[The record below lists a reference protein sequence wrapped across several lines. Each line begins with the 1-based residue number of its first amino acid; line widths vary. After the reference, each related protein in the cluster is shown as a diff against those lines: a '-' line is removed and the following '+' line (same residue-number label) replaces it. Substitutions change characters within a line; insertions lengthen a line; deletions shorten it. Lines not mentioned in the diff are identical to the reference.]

1 LHLVARVLH
10 DARNHTVLD
19 EVQDAAAAHATVGG
33 RRWWPRAWRR
43 TACILAVRRRPRPWP
58 PGSTCAAR
66 KPSWRRR
73 LTHDDPSR
81 RRRGH
86 PRCGGDSRDRDI
98 SRDVGGSY
106 RYQRQPAPCDRRT
119 SSPECGSALRRDPR
133 CAETFVRGVVRLASL
148 RCTGIY
154 IRGPH
159 PWCCSPRRPA
169 SPVARSVAWRRP
181 GAHPGPPTGALG
193 FPCVAM
199 AHDRDLSEASHRG
212 CGHSGRVVQQ
222 PGR

>member
-1 LHLVARVLH
+1 M
-10 DARNHTVLD
+10 
-19 EVQDAAAAHATVGG
+19 
-33 RRWWPRAWRR
+33 
-43 TACILAVRRRPRPWP
+43 ACILAVRRRPRPWP

-73 LTHDDPSR
+73 LTHNDPSR
-81 RRRGH
+81 RRCGH

-98 SRDVGGSY
+98 SRDVGGRSCVHHGC
-106 RYQRQPAPCDRRT
+106 RSPTQRRLPGLPVECRLPVPAAAGSLRPTT

-148 RCTGIY
+148 RCAGAC

-159 PWCCSPRRPA
+159 PWCCFPRRPA
-169 SPVARSVAWRRP
+169 SPVACSVAWRRP
-181 GAHPGPPTGALG
+181 GARPGPPTSALG

-199 AHDRDLSEASHRG
+199 AHDRYLPEAWHRG
-212 CGHSGRVVQQ
+212 CGHSG
-222 PGR
+222 